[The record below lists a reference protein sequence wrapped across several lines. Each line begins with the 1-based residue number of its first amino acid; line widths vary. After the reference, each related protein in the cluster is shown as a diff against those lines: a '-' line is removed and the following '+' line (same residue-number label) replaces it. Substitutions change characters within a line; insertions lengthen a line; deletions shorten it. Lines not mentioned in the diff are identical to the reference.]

1 MSWEAPAGG
10 NGWGTGETAV
20 VSGGGG
26 GEWND
31 APATG
36 SSEQYAAN
44 EFNDGAANDYGG
56 YGGGEE
62 NGGGGGGRS
71 GGCFNCG
78 EEGYCL
84 NFSAFVTPLTH
95 FPSVTPRLNAPNLQ
109 RLDLATIVARR
120 DIQRPNAL
128 IPQSLVSSPVLVA
141 SVSNQAIVHLAALLL
156 HPSFATIVK
165 RKVGL
170 NSISLKHLH

>member
-44 EFNDGAANDYGG
+44 EFNDGAANDCGG